1 MHLLALSAFLFTLAL
16 KRFTAYYSISVDIL
30 FYIVYIKTV
39 CNYAINMYIYKK
51 HEDLSPQT

>member
-39 CNYAINMYIYKK
+39 CNYAKKNNIYIYK
-51 HEDLSPQT
+51 DLSTQT